1 VNIKRGQETNNNLD
15 KTLLKGGVHMITR
28 TTKRHKKSKKTFLV
42 KIIILSLIVIAI
54 AFIGGYYLF
63 IASDI
68 STEDNLKTQ
77 INDRVVEVPKF
88 IEEAPKEIPDQSTPS
103 KELPSNSGKTTY
115 TYGNYTISE
124 STATVEQI
132 GFWFGRNKDFL
143 RPNGALSIETFKK
156 YNSYYIG
163 KDEKVIYL
171 TFDEGLNN
179 TQANNNL
186 DTLKKH
192 NIKGTFFLTKG
203 FIESNPI
210 IVNRMINEGHVV
222 GNHTMNHLDMSTVAT
237 EDPVKFIKEL
247 AMTEEAFT
255 KVTGKQINKVF
266 RFPEGT
272 FSERALDYV
281 NQMGYRSIFWSFAY
295 RDWDSD
301 WNTKEQSLEWMKNYY
316 HPGAIYLLH
325 GVSKGNAA
333 ALDEFINFLEEQGYK
348 FDVVT
353 NL

>member
-1 VNIKRGQETNNNLD
+1 
-15 KTLLKGGVHMITR
+15 MINRR
-28 TTKRHKKSKKTFLV
+28 TSRHKNRKKPLLLTS
-42 KIIILSLIVIAI
+42 IILSLVVIAT
-54 AFIGGYYLF
+54 AFLGGYYFFVSRNNKL
-63 IASDI
+63 
-68 STEDNLKTQ
+68 TTQ
-77 INDRVVEVPKF
+77 ISDGVVEIPKATEHITKA
-88 IEEAPKEIPDQSTPS
+88 IEEIPIENKPVE
-103 KELPSNSGKTTY
+103 ELPTNSKKIKY
-115 TYGNYTISE
+115 TYNNYTLLE
-124 STATVEQI
+124 SDAPIEKI
-132 GFWFGRNKDFL
+132 GFWFGRNKTFA
-143 RPNGALSIETFKK
+143 RPNGPISIDTFNK

-203 FIESNPI
+203 FIEANPT
-210 IVNRMINEGHVV
+210 IVNRMINEGHII
-222 GNHTMNHLDMSTVAT
+222 GNHTMNHLDMSTVAS
-237 EDPVKFIKEL
+237 EDPEKFIKEL

-255 KVTGKQINKVF
+255 KITGKRMNKVF

-272 FSERALDYV
+272 FSERALDYI
-281 NQMGYRSIFWSFAY
+281 NQMGYKSIFWSFAY
-295 RDWDSD
+295 KDWNAD

-325 GVSKGNAA
+325 GVSKGNAE
-333 ALDEFINFLEEQGYK
+333 ALDEFISFLEGQGYK